1 MIKKIAFADVE
12 GTQRELVLSD
22 SASLVI
28 RYEEAFRQPLMGV
41 LAGFPKGEKEGEEL
55 PSNVPADIGL
65 RLAYAMARPRPEE
78 PYVDWVDNIPFSE
91 IEKITEGAMELL
103 MPEEKTEAVLPEGEQ
118 QIKNL

>member
-28 RYEEAFRQPLMGV
+28 RYEEAFHQPLMGV
-41 LAGFPKGEKEGEEL
+41 LAGYPKGEKEGEEL